1 MMTRREVLTL
11 AAATLAPAVWTR
23 HAPAQDLT
31 PVDFATLARRRALEA
46 TRRLA
51 SEGWKVREQLLGLH
65 AEPRDSHLCPVHLIG
80 GVEYVFVA
88 TIRPVEGRLRLRL
101 LDEDGVPLATALP
114 EQLTKL
120 QAVWHA
126 AGSTRRALLEM
137 SVPWDAAAGDL
148 AALYVYR

>member
-11 AAATLAPAVWTR
+11 AAAALTPTVLTR
-23 HAPAQDLT
+23 RASSQELT

-51 SEGWKVREQLLGLH
+51 SEGWKVRDHLLGLH

-80 GVEYVFVA
+80 GIEYVFVA
-88 TIRPVEGRLRLRL
+88 TIRPVEGRLKLRL
-101 LDEDGVPLATALP
+101 LDEEGVPLATALP
-114 EQLTKL
+114 ENLTKL
-120 QAVWHA
+120 QAVWFA

-148 AALYVYR
+148 AALYVFR

>member
-11 AAATLAPAVWTR
+11 AAAALTPAVLTPR
-23 HAPAQDLT
+23 TAAQEVT
-31 PVDFATLARRRALEA
+31 PVDFASLARRRALEA
-46 TRRLA
+46 ARRLA
-51 SEGWKVREQLLGLH
+51 SEGWKVREQWLALH
-65 AEPRDSHLCPVHLIG
+65 AEPRDTHLCPVHLIG

-88 TIRPVEGRLRLRL
+88 TIRPVEGRLQMRL
-101 LDEDGVPLATALP
+101 LAEDGIPLATALP
-114 EQLTKL
+114 EHLTKL

-126 AGSTRRALLEM
+126 APSTRRAFLEM